1 MLQFSK
7 RSSDVGSS
15 GSPAKQTTDMSDE
28 FKRFEG
34 EIKMLKEDL
43 ERKNVQIADFKKIAA
58 DAEKRMNES
67 IEEFTKIKLCKDKEI
82 EEIQQEKQDLGKT
95 IADHIEEIEK
105 LRKESGTEDIQ
116 NLRSEVIF
124 LPHFWKNLSI
134 VAQGML

>member
-1 MLQFSK
+1 
-7 RSSDVGSS
+7 
-15 GSPAKQTTDMSDE
+15 MSEE

-82 EEIQQEKQDLGKT
+82 EEIQAEKQDLEKN
-95 IADHIEEIEK
+95 IADHIDEIEK

-116 NLRSEVIF
+116 NLRSEVFFNNRHILKYVSRHVISHNICF
-124 LPHFWKNLSI
+124 YRSILSTRPF
-134 VAQGML
+134 